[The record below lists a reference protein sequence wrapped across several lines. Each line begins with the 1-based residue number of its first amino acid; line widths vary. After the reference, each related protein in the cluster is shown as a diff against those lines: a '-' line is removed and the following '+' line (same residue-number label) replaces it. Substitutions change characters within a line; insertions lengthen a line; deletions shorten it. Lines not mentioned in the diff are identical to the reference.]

1 MLDHAP
7 TPAKNRD
14 VETAGRAR
22 DVSSS
27 TIIIFTEIRAW
38 PTVQTRQATTH
49 LDDDELS

>member
-14 VETAGRAR
+14 VEPRGAR
-22 DVSSS
+22 GTYQVQPYRDSCL
-27 TIIIFTEIRAW
+27 A
-38 PTVQTRQATTH
+38 VQTRQATTH